1 MRCKRS
7 AYRGLPLRDATLLR
21 VRGRLSRNTV
31 IPDVI
36 REPGRQAR
44 FVRVALD
51 TRLREYDGAW
61 GFILILRRRGSA
73 VSKEGL

>member
-1 MRCKRS
+1 MRCKS
-7 AYRGLPLRDATLLR
+7 GAYRKATLRDAALLR

-36 REPGRQAR
+36 RGPERQAR

>member
-1 MRCKRS
+1 
-7 AYRGLPLRDATLLR
+7 
-21 VRGRLSRNTV
+21 LSRNTV